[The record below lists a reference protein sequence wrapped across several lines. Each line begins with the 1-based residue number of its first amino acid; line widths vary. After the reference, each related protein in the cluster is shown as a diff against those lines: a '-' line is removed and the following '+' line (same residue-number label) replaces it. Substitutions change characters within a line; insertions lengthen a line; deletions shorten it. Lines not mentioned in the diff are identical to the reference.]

1 MEEEPVTQE
10 RGVGGGGL
18 LLRLLLL
25 LLLDGERRHGDGG
38 EGGGGLPLACHAAES
53 GDREEEDQ
61 GGVDGGDVEGEK
73 SFADAFP
80 CGISYTSLLQR
91 HPHLCFCCKVRNLT
105 RRLPCA
111 DGNHLLFGGEDEGSS
126 GGGQGAINQVG
137 HQEESEHKIFV
148 KGAVGAKA
156 AGIDISQ

>member
-18 LLRLLLL
+18 LLRLLL

-80 CGISYTSLLQR
+80 CGISYLNVAKTSAPMFLLQSAKSY
-91 HPHLCFCCKVRNLT
+91 PKTALCRWQPSPVR
-105 RRLPCA
+105 R
-111 DGNHLLFGGEDEGSS
+111 GG
-126 GGGQGAINQVG
+126 
-137 HQEESEHKIFV
+137 
-148 KGAVGAKA
+148 
-156 AGIDISQ
+156 